1 MKGGLLLTE
10 QYTVMGIKYNKSLG
24 KRLADFSTK
33 YYNPPLNTASRGQ
46 CVWYTQGRADE
57 KTGVYIGARG
67 NGRDVYESCKKDGFQ
82 VSKYPKTNSIA
93 CYNGGTY
100 GHVRYVEYVIADN
113 VYYTE
118 SNENSDN
125 ILNATDG
132 ILKKM
137 SLTNWM
143 NQPNLQGHV
152 VVKKEKLI
160 NFKVTTANKKIGLY
174 KSSNT
179 KKKSRVKLVKADTV
193 KAVAGSGK
201 IKNGR
206 DIVKVLYDNRY
217 YWAIRTTKAK
227 IKQLK
232 RVK

>member
-1 MKGGLLLTE
+1 MA
-10 QYTVMGIKYNKSLG
+10 IKYSKSLG
-24 KRLADFSTK
+24 KRLADFGAK

-46 CVWYTQGRADE
+46 CVWYTQGRANE
-57 KTGVYIGARG
+57 KKGVYIGARG
-67 NGRDVYESCKKDGFQ
+67 NGKDVYESCKKDGYQ
-82 VSKYPKTNSIA
+82 VSKYPKANSIA

-100 GHVRYVEYVIADN
+100 GHVRYVEYVIGDT

-118 SNENSDN
+118 SNEDSDN
-125 ILNATDG
+125 VLNASDG

-137 SLTNWM
+137 SLTSWM

-152 VVKKEKLI
+152 VVKREKLI
-160 NFKVTTANKKIGLY
+160 DFKVTTPNKKIGLY
-174 KSSNT
+174 KSGNM
-179 KKKSRVKLVKADTV
+179 KKRNRVKSVKAGTV
-193 KAVAGSGK
+193 KVVAGSGK

-217 YWAIRTTKAK
+217 YWAIRKTKAK
-227 IKQLK
+227 VRQLK